1 MEALGLLMTN
11 WEVKY
16 LYKIN
21 VQKKQSTNAGVT
33 LPKCFF
39 CNLYIDSTYCN
50 THL

>member
-21 VQKKQSTNAGVT
+21 VQKKTVNECWCYFT
-33 LPKCFF
+33 KMFL
-39 CNLYIDSTYCN
+39 L
-50 THL
+50 